1 MKLLSRITLLVLAA
15 ASIAGCSSD
24 EQRAREILE
33 VDGTALL
40 DCLRLYDEA
49 MAALKESYE
58 SIHRGDWSS
67 AGSIARG
74 EAGPATEAFTA
85 CTERE
90 RAVLT
95 KKLLGAG
102 IPPDV
107 ASRVWKDWWRQQR
120 QQMQAASD
128 PEP

>member
-74 EAGPATEAFTA
+74 EAGPA
-85 CTERE
+85 
-90 RAVLT
+90 
-95 KKLLGAG
+95 
-102 IPPDV
+102 
-107 ASRVWKDWWRQQR
+107 SRVWKDWWRQQR